1 MEFETMENRNKLVEL
16 IKGSNLDETKA
27 NYILNNFQSY
37 FQIAKEWE
45 EKARELVITDISQLA
60 EMKQAREGRLF
71 LREKR
76 ILLEKS
82 RKELKDASLQEGRT
96 IDAIAKML
104 TELIEPTEN
113 YLEEQENFAKVQ
125 QEKRKKALK
134 EQRELLLQP
143 YNVTSVY
150 DLGTMDE
157 QTFQFIL
164 EGTTNAHN
172 KAIEKA
178 KQEEQESQERKRQEE
193 EEREKMRLENESLK
207 QEAQKREKILQEE
220 RKRKEEEQRAEREKR
235 QLEIA
240 KADELLRLEREA
252 KMKLENEIR
261 EKQQAQER
269 EKQKQEKAKAKAEKQ
284 ARLAPDKDK
293 LILLA
298 QVIKDMKLPELK
310 SKEATEI
317 LQNIKTL
324 LQKTEAYI
332 MEKANEL

>member
-1 MEFETMENRNKLVEL
+1 MENDTLVENNKLIEL
-16 IKGSNLDETKA
+16 VKGSNLDESKR
-27 NYILNNFQSY
+27 NYILTNFQSY

-45 EKARELVITDISQLA
+45 EKAKALVITDISQIA

-82 RKELKDASLQEGRT
+82 RKDLKDASLQEGRT

-104 TELIEPTEN
+104 TGLIEPTEN

-125 QEKRKKALK
+125 EEKRKKALK
-134 EQRELLLQP
+134 EQRELLLAP
-143 YNVTSVY
+143 YNVITSVY
-150 DLGTMDE
+150 DLGSMDE

-164 EGTTNAHN
+164 EGTINAHN

-178 KQEEQESQERKRQEE
+178 KQEEIERQERQRQEAE
-193 EEREKMRLENESLK
+193 EKEKMKLENERLRK
-207 QEAQKREKILQEE
+207 EAEEKEKILQQE
-220 RKRKEEEQRAEREKR
+220 RQEQAEKEKAEKEKR
-235 QLEIA
+235 RLEIA

-252 KMKLENEIR
+252 KAKL
-261 EKQQAQER
+261 ER
-269 EKQKQEKAKAKAEKQ
+269 EKAEQERKRQEEEKAKAKAEKQ

-298 QVIKDMKLPELK
+298 QVIADIKLPELK
-310 SKEATEI
+310 SGEAFEI
-317 LQNIKTL
+317 LQNIKIL
-324 LQKTEAYI
+324 LQKTEKYI
-332 MEKANEL
+332 IEKANEL